1 MLDKFDKEIEI
12 KKRKKIELSQNL
24 QAILHLLNC
33 ITVLQVKSAQPWSK
47 MLVCHGS
54 FLVTRREGMFLENLM
69 L

>member
-33 ITVLQVKSAQPWSK
+33 ITVLQVKSAQP
-47 MLVCHGS
+47 
-54 FLVTRREGMFLENLM
+54 
-69 L
+69 